1 MMMNLARLESVV
13 LQGADG
19 KPHRLGDYWANQPVI
34 LVFLRHFG

>member
-1 MMMNLARLESVV
+1 MDLNRLGSLV

-19 KPHRLGDYWANQPVI
+19 KPHQLGGYWASQPVI

>member
-1 MMMNLARLESVV
+1 MDLDRFESVV

-19 KPHRLGDYWANQPVI
+19 APHRLGDYWAQQPVI